1 MRSVMSVPLQ
11 LVLLGL
17 LLTFIAYQSMKE
29 ERKFDVM
36 TSEMRILEER
46 EELAMDREKL
56 IQRNKERTQ
65 NEVKLFLS
73 DSFLDFV
80 GENYSEVTY
89 EDINKFYKFML
100 DKVEEKF

>member
-1 MRSVMSVPLQ
+1 MSVPLQ

-17 LLTFIAYQSMKE
+17 VLMFVACQSMKE

-56 IQRNKERTQ
+56 IQRNKERIQ

-80 GENYSEVTY
+80 GENYSEATY

>member
-1 MRSVMSVPLQ
+1 MSVPLQ

-17 LLTFIAYQSMKE
+17 VLMFIAYQSAKE

-56 IQRNKERTQ
+56 SQRNKERTQ

-80 GENYSEVTY
+80 GENYNEATY
-89 EDINKFYKFML
+89 EDLNKFYKFML

>member
-1 MRSVMSVPLQ
+1 MSVPLQ

-17 LLTFIAYQSMKE
+17 VLMFIAYQSAKE

-46 EELAMDREKL
+46 EELTMDREKL

-80 GENYSEVTY
+80 GENYSEATY

-100 DKVEEKF
+100 DKVEENF

>member
-1 MRSVMSVPLQ
+1 MSVSLQ

-17 LLTFIAYQSMKE
+17 VLMFIAYQSAKE

-65 NEVKLFLS
+65 NDVKLFLS

-80 GENYSEVTY
+80 GENYSEATY

>member
-1 MRSVMSVPLQ
+1 MSVPLQ

-17 LLTFIAYQSMKE
+17 LLMFIVYQYTKE
-29 ERKFDVM
+29 ERVIYKM

-56 IQRNKERTQ
+56 NQRNKERTQ

-80 GENYSEVTY
+80 SENYSEATY

>member
-1 MRSVMSVPLQ
+1 MSVPLL

-17 LLTFIAYQSMKE
+17 VLMFIAYQSAKE

-80 GENYSEVTY
+80 GENYSEATY

>member
-1 MRSVMSVPLQ
+1 MSVPLQ

-17 LLTFIAYQSMKE
+17 VLMFIAYQSAKE

-80 GENYSEVTY
+80 GENYSEATY

-100 DKVEEKF
+100 EKVEEKF

>member
-1 MRSVMSVPLQ
+1 MSVPLQ

-17 LLTFIAYQSMKE
+17 LLMFIAYQSAKE

-46 EELAMDREKL
+46 EELTMDREKL

-65 NEVKLFLS
+65 NDVKLFLS

-80 GENYSEVTY
+80 GENYSDATY

>member
-1 MRSVMSVPLQ
+1 MSVPLQ

-17 LLTFIAYQSMKE
+17 VLMFIAYQSMKE

-46 EELAMDREKL
+46 EELTMDREKL

-80 GENYSEVTY
+80 GENYSEATY

>member
-1 MRSVMSVPLQ
+1 MSVPLQ

-17 LLTFIAYQSMKE
+17 VLMFIAYQSMKE

-46 EELAMDREKL
+46 EELTMDREKL

-65 NEVKLFLS
+65 NDVKLFLS

-80 GENYSEVTY
+80 GENYSEATY

-100 DKVEEKF
+100 DKVEENF

>member
-1 MRSVMSVPLQ
+1 MSVPLQ

-17 LLTFIAYQSMKE
+17 VLMFIAYQSAKE

-46 EELAMDREKL
+46 EELTMDREKL

-80 GENYSEVTY
+80 GENYSDATY

>member
-1 MRSVMSVPLQ
+1 MSVPLQ

-29 ERKFDVM
+29 ERVIDKM
-36 TSEMRILEER
+36 TSEMRMLEER

-80 GENYSEVTY
+80 GENYSEATY

>member
-1 MRSVMSVPLQ
+1 MSVPLQ

-17 LLTFIAYQSMKE
+17 VLMFIAYQSAKE

-36 TSEMRILEER
+36 TSEMRILEEL

-56 IQRNKERTQ
+56 NQRNKERIQ
-65 NEVKLFLS
+65 NDVKLFLS

-80 GENYSEVTY
+80 GENYSEATY

>member
-1 MRSVMSVPLQ
+1 MSVPLQ

-17 LLTFIAYQSMKE
+17 VLMFIAYQSAKE

-80 GENYSEVTY
+80 GENYSEATY

>member
-1 MRSVMSVPLQ
+1 MSVPLQ

-17 LLTFIAYQSMKE
+17 VLTFIAYHAKE

-36 TSEMRILEER
+36 TSEMRILEGR
-46 EELAMDREKL
+46 EELTMDREKL

-80 GENYSEVTY
+80 GENYSEATY

>member
-1 MRSVMSVPLQ
+1 MSVPLQ

-17 LLTFIAYQSMKE
+17 VLMFIAYQSAKE
-29 ERKFDVM
+29 ERMFDVM

-80 GENYSEVTY
+80 GENYSEATY

>member
-1 MRSVMSVPLQ
+1 MSVPLQ

-17 LLTFIAYQSMKE
+17 LLMFIAYQSAKE
-29 ERKFDVM
+29 ERVIDKM
-36 TSEMRILEER
+36 TSEMRILEEM

-65 NEVKLFLS
+65 NEIKLFLS

-80 GENYSEVTY
+80 GENYSEPTY

>member
-1 MRSVMSVPLQ
+1 MSVPLQ

-29 ERKFDVM
+29 KRKFDVM

-46 EELAMDREKL
+46 EELTMDREKL

-80 GENYSEVTY
+80 GENYSEATY

>member
-1 MRSVMSVPLQ
+1 MSVPLQ

-17 LLTFIAYQSMKE
+17 VLMFIVYQSMKE

-65 NEVKLFLS
+65 NDVKLFLS

-80 GENYSEVTY
+80 GENYSEATY
-89 EDINKFYKFML
+89 EGINKFYKFVF

>member
-1 MRSVMSVPLQ
+1 MSVPLQ

-17 LLTFIAYQSMKE
+17 LLMFIAYQYTKE
-29 ERKFDVM
+29 ERVIDKM

-80 GENYSEVTY
+80 GENYSEATY

>member
-1 MRSVMSVPLQ
+1 MSVPLQ

-17 LLTFIAYQSMKE
+17 LLMFIAYQSMKE

-80 GENYSEVTY
+80 GENYSEATY

>member
-1 MRSVMSVPLQ
+1 MSVPLQ

-17 LLTFIAYQSMKE
+17 LLTFIAYQYAKE
-29 ERKFDVM
+29 ERVIDKM

-80 GENYSEVTY
+80 GENYSEATY

>member
-1 MRSVMSVPLQ
+1 MSIPLQ

-17 LLTFIAYQSMKE
+17 VLMFIAYQSAKE

-80 GENYSEVTY
+80 GENYSEATY
-89 EDINKFYKFML
+89 EDINKFYKFIL

>member
-1 MRSVMSVPLQ
+1 MSVSLQ

-17 LLTFIAYQSMKE
+17 LLTFIAYQSAKE

-56 IQRNKERTQ
+56 IQRNKERIQ
-65 NEVKLFLS
+65 NKVKLFLS

-80 GENYSEVTY
+80 GENYSEATY

-100 DKVEEKF
+100 GKVEEKF

>member
-1 MRSVMSVPLQ
+1 MSVPLQ

-17 LLTFIAYQSMKE
+17 VLTFIAYQSMKE

-100 DKVEEKF
+100 EKVEEKF

>member
-1 MRSVMSVPLQ
+1 MSVPLQ

-17 LLTFIAYQSMKE
+17 VLMFIAYQSAKE

-73 DSFLDFV
+73 DSFLDFM
-80 GENYSEVTY
+80 GENYSEATY

>member
-1 MRSVMSVPLQ
+1 MSVPLQ

-17 LLTFIAYQSMKE
+17 FLMFIAYQSMKE

-46 EELAMDREKL
+46 EELAMDREK
-56 IQRNKERTQ
+56 IQRNKERIQ
-65 NEVKLFLS
+65 NDVKLFLS

-80 GENYSEVTY
+80 GENCSESTY

-100 DKVEEKF
+100 DRVEEKF

>member
-1 MRSVMSVPLQ
+1 MSVPLQ

-17 LLTFIAYQSMKE
+17 VLMFIAYQSAKE

-56 IQRNKERTQ
+56 IQRNKERIQ

-80 GENYSEVTY
+80 GENYSEATY

-100 DKVEEKF
+100 DKVEKKF

>member
-1 MRSVMSVPLQ
+1 MSVSLQ

-17 LLTFIAYQSMKE
+17 LLTFIAYQSME

-36 TSEMRILEER
+36 TSEMRILGEK
-46 EELAMDREKL
+46 EELTMGREKL
-56 IQRNKERTQ
+56 IKRNKERTQ

-80 GENYSEVTY
+80 GENYSEATY

>member
-1 MRSVMSVPLQ
+1 MSVPLQ

-17 LLTFIAYQSMKE
+17 VLMFIAYQSMKE
-29 ERKFDVM
+29 ERVIDKM

-80 GENYSEVTY
+80 GENYSEATY

>member
-1 MRSVMSVPLQ
+1 MSVPLQ

-17 LLTFIAYQSMKE
+17 LLTFIVYQSMKE
-29 ERKFDVM
+29 KRKFDVM

-46 EELAMDREKL
+46 EELTMGREKL

-80 GENYSEVTY
+80 GENYSEATY

>member
-1 MRSVMSVPLQ
+1 MSVPLQ

-17 LLTFIAYQSMKE
+17 VLMFIAYQSMKE

-65 NEVKLFLS
+65 NDVKLFLS

-80 GENYSEVTY
+80 GENYSEATY

-100 DKVEEKF
+100 NKVEEKF

>member
-1 MRSVMSVPLQ
+1 MSVPLQ

-17 LLTFIAYQSMKE
+17 VLMFIAYQPIKE

-80 GENYSEVTY
+80 GENYSEATY

>member
-1 MRSVMSVPLQ
+1 MSVPLQ

-17 LLTFIAYQSMKE
+17 LLTFIAYQSVKE

-80 GENYSEVTY
+80 GENYSEATY

-100 DKVEEKF
+100 SKVEEKF

>member
-1 MRSVMSVPLQ
+1 MSVPLQ

-17 LLTFIAYQSMKE
+17 VLMFIAYQSAKE

-46 EELAMDREKL
+46 EELTMDREKL

-65 NEVKLFLS
+65 NDVKLFLS

-80 GENYSEVTY
+80 GENYSEATY

-100 DKVEEKF
+100 EKVEEKF

>member
-1 MRSVMSVPLQ
+1 MSVPLQ

-17 LLTFIAYQSMKE
+17 VLMFIAYQSAKE

-80 GENYSEVTY
+80 GENYSEATY
-89 EDINKFYKFML
+89 EDINKFFKFML

>member
-1 MRSVMSVPLQ
+1 MSVPLQ

-17 LLTFIAYQSMKE
+17 LLMFIAYQSAKE

-46 EELAMDREKL
+46 EEMAMDREKL

-80 GENYSEVTY
+80 GENYSEATY

>member
-1 MRSVMSVPLQ
+1 MSVPLQ

-17 LLTFIAYQSMKE
+17 VLMFIAYQSAKE

-46 EELAMDREKL
+46 EELIMDREKL

-80 GENYSEVTY
+80 GENYSEATY

>member
-1 MRSVMSVPLQ
+1 MSVPLQ

-17 LLTFIAYQSMKE
+17 LLMFIAYQSAKE
-29 ERKFDVM
+29 KRKFDVM
-36 TSEMRILEER
+36 TSEMRILEEL

-56 IQRNKERTQ
+56 IQRNKARTQ

-80 GENYSEVTY
+80 GENYSEATY